1 VYIRLVC
8 KLGQEDTV
16 MAKKFCITGTCVP
29 EKNYMV
35 DISDRIDRIT
45 KDYIEQG
52 QYFTINRARQ
62 YGKTTTLFLLER
74 KLREDY
80 LVLSLS
86 FEAADEYF
94 ESLTSL
100 AEGLVLDIGEC
111 LREQNVAEKTVNDW
125 ISPLSEKFPMRSLG
139 MKITSLCKSCGKKI
153 VLMIDEVDK
162 SSDNQIF
169 LSFLGLLREK
179 YLKWQQGKDSTFQSV
194 VLAGV
199 HDVKTLKL
207 KLHPQEESKYNSP
220 WNIAVDFR
228 LDMSFSVKDIESMLN
243 EYEQDHQTG
252 MNIRKISQLIYD
264 YTSGYPYLVSRMCQI
279 MDERIL
285 GTDEFLTNVL
295 VWTKEGVLEAVKLLL
310 KEPNTLFD
318 DMTKKLLDYP
328 KLKEMMQSIL
338 FSGVSFPFKR
348 ETPLINLG
356 VTFGFLKDN
365 HGIVAISNRIFETQ
379 LYDLF
384 LAEMAIND
392 AMYVAAVSDRNQFI
406 ISGMLQ
412 MDLVMK
418 KFYEHFEEIYSDNDQ
433 KFIEENGR
441 KLFLLY
447 LKPIINGTGN
457 YYIEA
462 RTRDNKRTDII
473 IDYRGKQFII
483 ELKIWHGD
491 EYNKRGEKQLFEYLE
506 IYKQERGYLLSFNF
520 NKQKKTGIHEIRYKE
535 KKILEVVV

>member
-1 VYIRLVC
+1 
-8 KLGQEDTV
+8 
-16 MAKKFCITGTCVP
+16 MAKKFCITGTCIP

-35 DISDRIDRIT
+35 DISSRLDRIT
-45 KDYIEQG
+45 KEYIEQG

-74 KLREDY
+74 KLRENY

-94 ESLTSL
+94 QSLSTL

-111 LREQNVAEKTVNDW
+111 LRAQSVEEKIVEDW
-125 ISPLSEKFPMRSLG
+125 CSPLAEKFPMRSLG
-139 MKITSLCKSCGKKI
+139 QKITSLCRTCGKRI

-194 VLAGV
+194 ILAGV
-199 HDVKTLKL
+199 YDVKTLKL

-220 WNIAVDFR
+220 WNIAVDFYM
-228 LDMSFSVKDIESMLN
+228 DMSFSAKDIQSMLK
-243 EYEQDHQTG
+243 EYEQEHHTG
-252 MNIRKISQLIYD
+252 MNTAEISQMIYD
-264 YTSGYPYLVSRMCQI
+264 YTNGYPYLVSRICQI
-279 MDERIL
+279 IDERIS
-285 GTDEFLTNVL
+285 GTDLFTASET
-295 VWTKEGVLEAVKLLL
+295 VWTRDGVLAAVKMLL

-328 KLKEMMQSIL
+328 KLKEMLQSIL

-348 ETPLINLG
+348 ENPLIDLG
-356 VTFGFLKDN
+356 VTFGFLKDD
-365 HGIVAISNRIFETQ
+365 HGIVAVSNRIFETQ

-384 LAEMAIND
+384 LSEMAIND

-406 ISGMLQ
+406 VSGMLQ
-412 MDLVMK
+412 MDLIMK
-418 KFYEHFEEIYSDNDQ
+418 KFYEHYEEIYSDNDQ
-433 KFIEENGR
+433 KFVEENGR

-473 IDYRGKQFII
+473 VDYRGKQFVI
-483 ELKIWHGD
+483 ELKIWHGE
-491 EYNKRGEKQLFEYLE
+491 EYNRRGEKQLFDYLKY
-506 IYKQERGYLLSFNF
+506 YKQKKGYLLSFNF
-520 NKQKKTGIHEIRYKE
+520 NKQKKTGIHELLYDGKN
-535 KKILEVVV
+535 ILEVVV